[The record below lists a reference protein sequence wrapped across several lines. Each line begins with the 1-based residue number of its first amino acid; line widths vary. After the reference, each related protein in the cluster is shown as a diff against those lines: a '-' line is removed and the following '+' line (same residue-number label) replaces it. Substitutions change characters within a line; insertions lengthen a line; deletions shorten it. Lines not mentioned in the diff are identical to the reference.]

1 MFSENITA
9 FIKTDWWF
17 YFYFR
22 NKEIEV
28 LSVHGFAQCQV
39 SNPEKRK
46 NKDVE
51 KIYLVHL
58 FSKENPGILLS
69 IRVFLTMT

>member
-1 MFSENITA
+1 MFSKNVTA

-28 LSVHGFAQCQV
+28 LSVHGFAQCHEASKGQ
-39 SNPEKRK
+39 

-69 IRVFLTMT
+69 IRIFLTMT